1 MLDFVYIYKHQVTRG
16 YFMVAAVCKCLQNLY
31 YQPVSQKLVLV
42 TNLEG
47 CTLILANPLSTE
59 TDILQVT

>member
-1 MLDFVYIYKHQVTRG
+1 
-16 YFMVAAVCKCLQNLY
+16 MVAAVCKCLQNFY
-31 YQPVSQKLVLV
+31 YQPFCQKLVLV

-47 CTLILANPLSTE
+47 CTSVILNPLGTE